1 MNDDLTELLY
11 GSEDSAERGIACYDP
26 DNMNLSYV
34 TRTSDGT
41 EVELLLKY
49 EDSLLAEII
58 LQTL

>member
-1 MNDDLTELLY
+1 
-11 GSEDSAERGIACYDP
+11 
-26 DNMNLSYV
+26 MNLSYV

-49 EDSLLAEII
+49 ENSLLTEII